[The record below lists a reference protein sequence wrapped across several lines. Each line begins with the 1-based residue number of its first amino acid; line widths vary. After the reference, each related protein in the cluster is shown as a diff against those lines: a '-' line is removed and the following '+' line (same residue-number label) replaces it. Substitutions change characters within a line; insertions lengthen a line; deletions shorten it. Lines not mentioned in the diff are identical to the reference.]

1 MERGKATNRK
11 DGDTKVGIGECTV
24 SENRGSFFVNL
35 RICLVSQITSTSL
48 PRRQLIQLIKSSLPV
63 RVGRVSQNWIRK
75 QLENFFS
82 PVDIVSSGY
91 R

>member
-1 MERGKATNRK
+1 
-11 DGDTKVGIGECTV
+11 
-24 SENRGSFFVNL
+24 
-35 RICLVSQITSTSL
+35 L
-48 PRRQLIQLIKSSLPV
+48 PPRQLIQLIKSSLSV
-63 RVGRVSQNWIRK
+63 RAGRRVSQNWIRK